1 LNKDGRIKMKKTFY
15 CVRCHLVY
23 EESDCTSE
31 DEAVCDKCGGELV
44 ELDKDTDFDQGGE
57 S

>member
-1 LNKDGRIKMKKTFY
+1 MNKDGRPKMKKTFY

-31 DEAVCDKCGGELV
+31 DEAVCDKCGGELAV
-44 ELDKDTDFDQGGE
+44 LDKDIDFDEGGE